1 VRGVRRRLASLAVV
15 LLATTAGAGPARAGQ
30 PTEVLRQST
39 EQIRQILEDPT
50 RSLPDKRLAVRRVA
64 EQIFDVT
71 EAARRAL
78 GPHWLRR
85 TPAEREEFVRL
96 FAELLEYTYVS
107 RIDQYAGERVH
118 YTGESVEGDHAAV
131 RGRIVTPQGVE
142 VPVEA
147 RLHRR
152 GDRWLVYDLHVENV
166 SLVGNYRAQ
175 FDRIVRTASWE
186 ELVRRLRTRVEQLKR
201 PPEEARPVRS

>member
-1 VRGVRRRLASLAVV
+1 VALGVVLAV
-15 LLATTAGAGPARAGQ
+15 AAAGPARAGQ
-30 PTEVLRQST
+30 PTEFLRQST
-39 EQIRQILEDPT
+39 EQIQQILEDPA
-50 RSLPDKRLAVRRVA
+50 RSLADKRAAVRRVA
-64 EQIFDVT
+64 EQIFDVG

-96 FAELLEYTYVS
+96 FAELLEYSYVS
-107 RIDQYAGERVH
+107 RIDQYGGERVY
-118 YTGESVEGDHAAV
+118 YTGESVDGDHAAV
-131 RGRIVTPQGVE
+131 RGRIVTPQGAE

-175 FDRIVRTASWE
+175 FDRIVRTTSWE
-186 ELVRRLRTRVEQLKR
+186 ELLRRLRTRVEQLKR
-201 PPEEARPVRS
+201 PPEAARPVRS